1 MKSWWLSLSTREK
14 AMVALGAVAAVL
26 FVLYQALI
34 MPLSRWHTEA
44 LAQSDAAS
52 VGYRQVILAA
62 QRAGGGAGA
71 EAAGQPVFDAKT
83 PLKSALASSAS
94 RAALIVS
101 TTDGDEASGVRMTL
115 APADP
120 EKLYNW
126 LETVKR
132 DYGAIIVEARISRAR
147 NNSELVQ
154 ADRLIFRRLPS

>member
-1 MKSWWLSLSTREK
+1 MQSWWLTLTIREK
-14 AMVALGAVAAVL
+14 AMVAVGAGAAVL
-26 FVLYQALI
+26 FILYQALI
-34 MPLSRWHTEA
+34 MPVGRWHKQV
-44 LAQSDAAS
+44 LAQSDVAS

-62 QRAGGGAGA
+62 QRTGGGAGG
-71 EAAGQPVFDAKT
+71 EAAGQPVFDAIT

-115 APADP
+115 APAEP

-126 LETVKR
+126 LDAVKR
-132 DYGAIIVEARISRAR
+132 DYGAIVVEARISRAR
-147 NNSELVQ
+147 NNNELVQ